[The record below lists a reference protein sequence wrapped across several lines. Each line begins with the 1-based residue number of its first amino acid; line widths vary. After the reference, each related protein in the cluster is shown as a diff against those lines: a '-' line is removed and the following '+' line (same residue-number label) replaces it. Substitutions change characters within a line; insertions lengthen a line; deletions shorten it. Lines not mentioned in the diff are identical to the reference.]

1 MFGLFFY
8 YCIQVLSLAL
18 FEFVWFT
25 NVQAIQSPSGIAGFF
40 FAYGFMAVMKTSL
53 LPEPRTGL
61 SGNCRGHEL
70 HTLFYGQ

>member
-1 MFGLFFY
+1 M
-8 YCIQVLSLAL
+8 IL
-18 FEFVWFT
+18 FEFVLFT
-25 NVQAIQSPSGIAGFF
+25 GMFGQYNPYPVLPAF
-40 FAYGFMAVMKTSL
+40 FAYGFIATMKTSL